1 MLSAKIRVATHDDAP
16 EIERLLHMMHAEG
29 GMFTLEMKAAREM
42 FNRAFDQR
50 GGIIGVIGPPA
61 SIEAMIYLLITRQW
75 YTYQHHL
82 EEVFNYVRPDCRKS
96 NHARDLIGFAKNCS
110 DELKL
115 PLVIGVLSNM
125 RVVPKVRLYQRL
137 LGYPAGAFFVYG
149 GNWVNESPDT
159 EQFWK
164 QPFPAHSE
172 RKNGRARA

>member
-1 MLSAKIRVATHDDAP
+1 MLSPKIRVATSADAP

-29 GMFTLEMKAAREM
+29 GMFELDMECARAM
-42 FNRAFDQR
+42 FARAFDKR
-50 GGIIGVIGPPA
+50 GGIIGVIGA
-61 SIEAMIYLLITRQW
+61 GDSIEAMIYLLITRQW

-115 PLVIGVLSNM
+115 PLVIGVLTNI
-125 RVVPKVRLYQRL
+125 RIAPKVRLYQRE
-137 LGYPAGAFFVYG
+137 LGLPAGAFFVFNG
-149 GNWVNESPDT
+149 KWVNQNPET